1 MAYIPRRAR
10 LERPRGRRSP
20 RREGGDRGG
29 KSLYKGLRVSARL
42 APGPREEQGQPCS
55 RSQAGMQ
62 GDYMGF
68 HRVVLK
74 SPRTR

>member
-1 MAYIPRRAR
+1 MAYTLRRAG
-10 LERPRGRRSP
+10 LERPRGPRSP
-20 RREGGDRGG
+20 RTEGGDRGG
-29 KSLYKGLRVSARL
+29 KNLYKGLGVSAGQ
-42 APGPREEQGQPCS
+42 APGPRELQGQPCS